1 MSGNASRAVDE
12 IIFLGKCQN
21 PIPGSLLPWAGIF
34 FRSGAELV
42 AARTNSHGRNVV
54 KEQIMSRIAF
64 TGIGMLAGIAIG
76 AAAVTA
82 INAQGRGPGAYA
94 IVDISEVSDPATFKT
109 LLPIAGKANDQFGG
123 KFIARTENIV
133 AQDGT
138 APKRFVV
145 IAFESM
151 DKAKAWDK
159 SPLQEEVNTIRRKS
173 TKSRTF
179 LVDGELQ

>member
-1 MSGNASRAVDE
+1 L
-12 IIFLGKCQN
+12 F
-21 PIPGSLLPWAGIF
+21 
-34 FRSGAELV
+34 
-42 AARTNSHGRNVV
+42 

-64 TGIGMLAGIAIG
+64 TGIGMLAGIVIG
-76 AAAVTA
+76 AAAVSGL
-82 INAQGRGPGAYA
+82 NAQSKSPGAYA
-94 IVDISEVSDPATFKT
+94 IVDIGEITDPATFKT

-133 AQDGT
+133 ALDGT
-138 APKRFVV
+138 VPKRFVV
-145 IAFESM
+145 IAFDSM

-159 SPLQEEVNTIRRKS
+159 SPLQDEVNAIRRKS

>member
-1 MSGNASRAVDE
+1 L
-12 IIFLGKCQN
+12 F
-21 PIPGSLLPWAGIF
+21 
-34 FRSGAELV
+34 
-42 AARTNSHGRNVV
+42 

-64 TGIGMLAGIAIG
+64 AGIGTLAGIVIG
-76 AAAVTA
+76 AAAVSGL
-82 INAQGRGPGAYA
+82 NAQGKGPGAYA
-94 IVDISEVSDPATFKT
+94 IVDISEITDPATFKT

-123 KFIARTENIV
+123 KFIARTENVV
-133 AQDGT
+133 ALDGM

-159 SPLQEEVNTIRRKS
+159 SPLQNEVNAIRKKS
-173 TKSRTF
+173 TKSRTY